1 MDIMRFSFSDD
12 EKEKWR
18 LLRPGR
24 AFMDK
29 NDILL
34 VTTFGGFSMTWNGRN
49 LTGGSKSSDTQLVRL
64 MQILLH
70 YKDEGVDRAQL
81 MELLDEDS
89 NAADV
94 HHLLRSVIYNARNR
108 LKAAGLP
115 GDSFIEF
122 RNGKYY
128 WTDKIPVFE
137 DSRHFE
143 EMCSMAKNET
153 DSVRRGA
160 LYRDACFLYQGDFLP
175 HQTRLIWV
183 SEEER
188 RYSQLF
194 KMCVEAAADMLR
206 VLHDYSGLE
215 ALGRHA
221 SRVSQYNEWEA
232 LTMEALIALG
242 RHRDAQV
249 LYEKTVESY
258 QKDLGLKLSSS
269 MNSRLEALL
278 TGMGKR
284 SYPHED
290 IRQDLDDNVNGK
302 GGLYCTYPVF
312 RGIYRMIRRS
322 AERTGKSAFLITCTL
337 VCDRPSGDDTEQVSD
352 ETFYRISERLR
363 TVICNSV
370 RQSDAFCRFAHDQ
383 YLIILTN
390 RDKDD
395 CGAVCDRIDR
405 GLRTGGSNIRV
416 EYEISPVRNV

>member
-18 LLRPGR
+18 VLRSGR
-24 AFMDK
+24 AFMDN

-94 HHLLRSVIYNARNR
+94 HHLLRSIIYNARNR

-160 LYRDACFLYQGDFLP
+160 LYDHGRGLP
-175 HQTRLIWV
+175 
-183 SEEER
+183 E
-188 RYSQLF
+188 
-194 KMCVEAAADMLR
+194 LR
-206 VLHDYSGLE
+206 FHFP
-215 ALGRHA
+215 A
-221 SRVSQYNEWEA
+221 
-232 LTMEALIALG
+232 
-242 RHRDAQV
+242 
-249 LYEKTVESY
+249 
-258 QKDLGLKLSSS
+258 LSS
-269 MNSRLEALL
+269 
-278 TGMGKR
+278 
-284 SYPHED
+284 
-290 IRQDLDDNVNGK
+290 
-302 GGLYCTYPVF
+302 
-312 RGIYRMIRRS
+312 
-322 AERTGKSAFLITCTL
+322 ERTDTAPGK
-337 VCDRPSGDDTEQVSD
+337 
-352 ETFYRISERLR
+352 
-363 TVICNSV
+363 
-370 RQSDAFCRFAHDQ
+370 
-383 YLIILTN
+383 
-390 RDKDD
+390 
-395 CGAVCDRIDR
+395 
-405 GLRTGGSNIRV
+405 
-416 EYEISPVRNV
+416 